1 MDALIGAG
9 TLKGYTPA
17 GTIPVDTLTRLLLDA
32 LEVPN
37 AGDLV
42 DEWFPDD
49 YVSPTPGTQE
59 ALSTLATVVGKL
71 ETYLREVEA

>member
-1 MDALIGAG
+1 M
-9 TLKGYTPA
+9 
-17 GTIPVDTLTRLLLDA
+17 TRLLLDA